1 MSETTKRTI
10 MLIDDSSTNNI
21 LYESILLDEGY
32 EVIICEDAKIA
43 LNRLQKDIPDLIIL
57 DLMMP
62 GIDGF
67 HFLEKKKGIPNVTNV
82 PVVMLTARMDRES
95 ERKAYELG
103 VVGYMVKP
111 VGISEITEK
120 LKKIFSSK

>member
-1 MSETTKRTI
+1 

-32 EVIICEDAKIA
+32 NVIICEDARIA
-43 LNRLQKDIPDLIIL
+43 LTRLQKDIPDLIIL

-67 HFLEKKKGIPNVTNV
+67 NFLEKRKMMPAVLDIPVL
-82 PVVMLTARMDRES
+82 MLTARVDKES

-120 LKKIFSSK
+120 LKKIFIA

>member
-1 MSETTKRTI
+1 MSESTKRII

-43 LNRLQKDIPDLIIL
+43 LKRLQKDIPDLIIL

-67 HFLEKKKGIPNVTNV
+67 HFLEKKKEMPGIVDV
-82 PVVMLTARMDRES
+82 PVIMLTARVDRES
-95 ERKAYELG
+95 ELKAYELG

-111 VGISEITEK
+111 VGIAEITEK

>member
-1 MSETTKRTI
+1 MSENTKKTI

-32 EVIICEDAKIA
+32 NVIICEDARIA
-43 LNRLQKDIPDLIIL
+43 LTRLQKDLPDLIIL

-67 HFLEKKKGIPNVTNV
+67 NFLEKRKMMPAVLDV
-82 PVVMLTARMDRES
+82 PVLMLTARVDKES

-103 VVGYMVKP
+103 VIGYMVKP

-120 LKKIFSSK
+120 LKKIFIA

>member
-1 MSETTKRTI
+1 MNENTKKTI

-32 EVIICEDAKIA
+32 NVIICEDARIA
-43 LNRLQKDIPDLIIL
+43 LTRLQKDIPDLIIL

-67 HFLEKKKGIPNVTNV
+67 NFLEKRKMMPAVLDV
-82 PVVMLTARMDRES
+82 PVLMLTARVDKES

-120 LKKIFSSK
+120 LKKIFIA

>member
-1 MSETTKRTI
+1 

-43 LNRLQKDIPDLIIL
+43 LKRLQKDIPDLIIL

-67 HFLEKKKGIPNVTNV
+67 HFLEKKKEMPGIVDV
-82 PVVMLTARMDRES
+82 PVIMLTARVDRES
-95 ERKAYELG
+95 ELKAYELG

-111 VGISEITEK
+111 VGIAEITEK

>member
-1 MSETTKRTI
+1 MSENTKKTI

-32 EVIICEDAKIA
+32 NVIICEDARIA
-43 LNRLQKDIPDLIIL
+43 LTRLQKDIPDLIIL

-67 HFLEKKKGIPNVTNV
+67 NFLEKRKMMPAVLDV
-82 PVVMLTARMDRES
+82 PVLMLTARVDKES

-120 LKKIFSSK
+120 LKKIFIA

>member
-1 MSETTKRTI
+1 MSENTKRTI

-32 EVIICEDAKIA
+32 DVIICEDAKIA
-43 LNRLQKDIPDLIIL
+43 LSRLQKDIPDLIIL

-67 HFLEKKKGIPNVTNV
+67 NFLEKKKMMPAILDV
-82 PVVMLTARMDRES
+82 PVLMLTARVDKDS

-111 VGISEITEK
+111 VGITEITEK
-120 LKKIFSSK
+120 LKKIFIA

>member
-1 MSETTKRTI
+1 MSENTKKTI

-32 EVIICEDAKIA
+32 NVIICEDARIA
-43 LNRLQKDIPDLIIL
+43 LTRLQKDIPDLIIL

-67 HFLEKKKGIPNVTNV
+67 NFLEKRKMMPAVLDIPVL
-82 PVVMLTARMDRES
+82 MLTARVDKES

-120 LKKIFSSK
+120 LKKIFIA